1 MCMIDFAEDSDF
13 YSETWR
19 KARKEHRCDE
29 CRRTIAVGERHKR
42 HAMAL
47 DGSVSVYL
55 HCLHCSAAASWLVKH
70 CGGYLCAG
78 VEDDLFEHWGE
89 HYDGDRLFL
98 GRAIVGMRK
107 RWLRRDGSLM
117 RPLPHLERERRAA

>member
-1 MCMIDFAEDSDF
+1 MCMIDSAEDSDF

-19 KARKEHRCDE
+19 KARKEHRCEE
-29 CRRTIAVGERHKR
+29 CRRTIVAGELYKR

-47 DGSVSVYL
+47 DGSVSVFL
-55 HCLHCSAAASWLVKH
+55 HCPHCSAAASWLVKH

-78 VEDDLFEHWGE
+78 VEDDLFEHWEE
-89 HYDGDRLFL
+89 HYDGDRMFL

-107 RWLRRDGSLM
+107 KWRRRDGTLM
-117 RPLPHLERERRAA
+117 RPLRHLERERRAA